1 MKIAIIGYG
10 AATIGFLWK
19 LLQLD
24 KSILQELHIHI
35 YDQNKYQNAG
45 GLGGLAYD
53 GKLIMGQYSGSDD
66 LIELSI
72 QQEIFKFFISH
83 SQLNDVTIL
92 NEQCN
97 NRNNHQKISLGFYNK
112 ELYLV
117 PQFTKHLGTDQLK
130 ETNINILKYFK
141 DIIDENHYDINFL
154 FDTKIRSKDIDKLQ
168 KQYDKVIFAVGRY
181 GTSLLNYFKQKKQY
195 VQSNNKIDIGV
206 RFQIPSYLENINN
219 LNRIFYEW
227 KIRYK
232 TKNNLFVRTFCHN
245 PDGFVVV
252 QHVDVL
258 NNNITIVN
266 GHAKKNDKS
275 YNTNFAILV
284 TQQFTE
290 PFSDSVL
297 FGKSI
302 SQQANLLAGSNSKV
316 ILQTLGD
323 FKNKKRTKKLFR
335 VIPTLQNNSYILGD
349 LSYVFPAK
357 TYDAI
362 IQFIDRLSQIIPEVN
377 NSDNLL
383 YGVQVK
389 FYNMKM
395 KNSQNLYW
403 IGDCSG
409 KSRSIISAASTGY
422 LLVEQLFGEK

>member
-1 MKIAIIGYG
+1 
-10 AATIGFLWK
+10 
-19 LLQLD
+19 
-24 KSILQELHIHI
+24 
-35 YDQNKYQNAG
+35 
-45 GLGGLAYD
+45 
-53 GKLIMGQYSGSDD
+53 MGQYSGSDD
-66 LIELSI
+66 LIDLSI
-72 QQEIFKFFISH
+72 QQEIFNFFISN
-83 SQLNDVTIL
+83 SQLNGISVK
-92 NEQCN
+92 NEQHYN
-97 NRNNHQKISLGFYNK
+97 TLNHNDTSLKFYNK
-112 ELYLV
+112 DLYLV

-130 ETNINILKYFK
+130 DTNHNIIKYFMN
-141 DIIDENHYDINFL
+141 IVDENNYDIKFL
-154 FDTKIRSKDIDKLQ
+154 FETKVCPTDIPKIQ
-168 KQYDKVIFAVGRY
+168 KQYDIVIFAVGRY
-181 GTSLLNYFKQKKQY
+181 GTSLLDYFKQKKQY
-195 VQSNNKIDIGV
+195 IQSNNKIDIGI
-206 RFQIPSYLENINN
+206 RFQIPTYLKDISN
-219 LNRIFYEW
+219 LNSIFYEW

-245 PDGFVVV
+245 PDGFVVT

-258 NNNITIVN
+258 NDNITIVN
-266 GHAKKNDKS
+266 GHAKKNEKS
-275 YNTNFAILV
+275 CNTNFAILV

-290 PFSDSVL
+290 PFNDSVL
-297 FGKSI
+297 FGKLI

-323 FKNKKRTKKLFR
+323 FKNKKRTKKVFR
-335 VIPTLQNNSYILGD
+335 VIPTLHKDSYILGD

-362 IQFIDRLSQIIPEVN
+362 IQFINKLGQVVPEIN

-395 KNSQNLYW
+395 KNSQKFYW

-422 LLVEQLFGEK
+422 LLVKQLFGE